1 MEKGKVLLTRD
12 DKLLLLCKN
21 RYFIAKGEAKVGD
34 DVDFEASVP
43 LVGRNIALEDL
54 VPLGTKEFAR
64 NPLAPQT
71 VTDAQ
76 ISIVTQQ
83 WHCAAP

>member
-34 DVDFEASVP
+34 DVDFDPEKALAMPSS
-43 LVGRNIALEDL
+43 LFAIAAMEEENLDETLDFIQS
-54 VPLGTKEFAR
+54 KWF
-64 NPLAPQT
+64 NNKK
-71 VTDAQ
+71 
-76 ISIVTQQ
+76 
-83 WHCAAP
+83 